1 MKKQEQGFS
10 LIEALIAMLIGGIV
24 LAAASTMVIKAIQV
38 SDAVTVR
45 VEMQQDAR
53 AAMNSVMKDLS
64 LAGTGMP
71 VGGIQLPTGKNS
83 SASLFGCSAA
93 GTCYLTNHLLPLNHL
108 YSVLPDPGDA
118 KVLTGTGDALTVVY
132 VDRSLNLGLANS
144 ITPSGSQLKLNSVT
158 NINIG
163 DLVMLTNAH
172 GSALG
177 MVTNVLPA
185 SNTVVFANSDPL
197 NINQPSADNGNIAAL
212 KDPPP
217 GNNYPPTTASKI
229 LIISYYLQQT
239 AGPDGVAGT
248 DDDVWQLMR
257 QVNALPPSPVIDGVQ
272 AFQLSYD
279 LYDDTAGS
287 PETTLRTNT
296 KNANNTPGLIH
307 KINVFLNVR
316 SPRRTGAARAFSFL
330 TLASSVSPRNLSF
343 RDRYK

>member
-1 MKKQEQGFS
+1 MAKNAQGFS
-10 LIEALIAMLIGGIV
+10 LLEALVAMLIGGIV
-24 LAAASTMVIKAIQV
+24 LAAASIMVTKAMQV
-38 SDAVTVR
+38 SDAVAVR
-45 VEMQQDAR
+45 VEMQQDGR
-53 AAMNSVMKDLS
+53 AAINSVVKDLS

-71 VGGIQLPTGKNS
+71 VGGIQLPIGNGA

-93 GTCYLTNHLLPLNHL
+93 GTCYLTNNVLPGNHL
-108 YSVLPDPGDA
+108 YSMLPDPGDA
-118 KVLTGTGDALTVVY
+118 RVLTGTADAVTVVY
-132 VDRSLNLGLANS
+132 ADKSVNLGLANS
-144 ITPSGSQLKLNSVT
+144 ITPSGAQLKLNSVANVNT
-158 NINIG
+158 G
-163 DLVMLTNAH
+163 DLIMLTNAH

-197 NINQPSADNGNIAAL
+197 NINQPSAANGNIAAL

-257 QVNALPPSPVIDGVQ
+257 QVNALPPSPVIDGVHG
-272 AFQLSYD
+272 FQLSYD

-287 PETTLRTNT
+287 PAGTLRTNQR
-296 KNANNTPGLIH
+296 NANNTPGLIH
-307 KINVFLNVR
+307 KVNVVLNVR
-316 SPRRTGAARAFSFL
+316 SPRRTGVARAFSFL
-330 TLASSVSPRNLSF
+330 TLATSVSPRNLSF

>member
-1 MKKQEQGFS
+1 MAKKAQGFS
-10 LIEALIAMLIGGIV
+10 LLEALVAMLIGGIV
-24 LAAASTMVIKAIQV
+24 LAAASILVTKAMQV
-38 SDAVTVR
+38 SDTVAVR

-53 AAMNSVMKDLS
+53 AAMNSVLKDLS

-71 VGGIQLPTGKNS
+71 VGGIQLPIGNGA

-93 GTCYLTNHLLPLNHL
+93 GTCFLTNHLLPGNRL

-118 KVLTGTGDALTVVY
+118 RVLTGTGDALTVVY
-132 VDRSLNLGLANS
+132 ADKSLNLGLASS
-144 ITPSGSQLKLNSVT
+144 ITPAGSQLNLNSVANVKT
-158 NINIG
+158 G
-163 DLVMLTNAH
+163 DLIMLTNAH
-172 GSALG
+172 GSAVG
-177 MVTNVLPA
+177 MVTNVLTA

-197 NINQPSADNGNIAAL
+197 NMNQPSAANGNIAAL

-229 LIISYYLQQT
+229 LIISYYLQQS

-272 AFQLSYD
+272 SFQLSYD

-287 PETTLRTNT
+287 PSTTLRTNQ
-296 KNANNTPGLIH
+296 KGANNTPGLIH
-307 KINVFLNVR
+307 KVNVVLNVR
-316 SPRRTGAARAFSFL
+316 SPRRIGVARAFSFL
-330 TLASSVSPRNLSF
+330 TLATSVSPRNLSF